1 MYFPILRGKGSEFLA
16 LEEEKELILGK
27 GIVPIIELVKE
38 TKNFKHVI
46 DIPIIIIA
54 NPIVGEFTK
63 DASWIDSY
71 IIENIDK
78 HKSITVGYQ
87 ITNMT
92 TKEDI
97 GKFIVKWR
105 NYDKCFIH
113 HYKFNDIDWLLREYK
128 DENIIN
134 IINIDKTDKN
144 YLNYINLHFEK
155 VVILSDGFDK
165 KNRNADYPEWS
176 YFTNYCLEYKDD
188 DLYGYSDYLTI
199 GSKYIEGGGP
209 AKVVAI
215 HYTYKNDEGDI
226 ITKHFTS
233 EDSSKD
239 KEFKEKYME
248 ALTKLANFIYLNE
261 EDNTDASNR
270 FYSLYEDNH
279 VTNLAKLKQYSMQ
292 RHIESI
298 ILYSK

>member
-46 DIPIIIIA
+46 DIPIIIIV

-63 DASWIDSY
+63 DRSWIDNY
-71 IIENIDK
+71 IIGNIDK
-78 HKSITVGYQ
+78 HKSITIGYQ
-87 ITNMT
+87 ITDIT
-92 TKEDI
+92 TNEDI
-97 GKFIVKWR
+97 EKFMIKWN
-105 NYDKCFIH
+105 NYEKCFIH
-113 HYKFNDIDWLLREYK
+113 HCKFNDINWFLREYK

-144 YLNYINLHFEK
+144 YLNQINLYFEE

-176 YFTNYCLEYKDD
+176 YFTNHCIEYKQN

-199 GSKYIEGGGP
+199 GSKFVEGGWTP
-209 AKVVAI
+209 SVVAI
-215 HYTYKNDEGDI
+215 HYTYKNDDGDI
-226 ITKHFTS
+226 TIRHFAS
-233 EDSSKD
+233 EESSKD

-248 ALTKLANFIYLNE
+248 ALIKLINFIHLNE
-261 EDNTDASNR
+261 KDNTDASNI
-270 FYSLYEDNH
+270 FYGLYESNH
-279 VTNLAKLKQYSMQ
+279 VTNLPKLKQYSMQ